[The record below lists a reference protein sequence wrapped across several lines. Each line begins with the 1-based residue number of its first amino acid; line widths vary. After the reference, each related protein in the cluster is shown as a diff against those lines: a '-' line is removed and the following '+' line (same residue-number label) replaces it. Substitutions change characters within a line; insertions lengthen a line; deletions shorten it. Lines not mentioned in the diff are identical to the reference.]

1 MCLSDHPQV
10 SKRRGETSELEPH
23 DSKAVDEE
31 HIIAWMAEGSH
42 KRHVIQARAA
52 DGRWEV

>member
-10 SKRRGETSELEPH
+10 SKRRGGTSELEPH
-23 DSKAVDEE
+23 FSKAVDEE

-52 DGRWEV
+52 DGRWKV